1 MEKPK
6 NKLLEN
12 LGKLFYAVAM
22 ADKKIEE
29 EEIAALKTNILQ
41 RWDSPDSKPNW
52 LVLDG
57 HQEIF
62 TIFKELQNTR
72 AESETCYMQFQ
83 EFFNEH
89 KQLFNEDLR
98 KLIWDTTQGIAS
110 SYAKKN
116 KSELIVLAKLKM
128 LLETWFKF

>member
-41 RWDSPDSKPNW
+41 RWDSPDSKPNG

-89 KQLFNEDLR
+89 KQLFNEELR
-98 KLIWDTTQGIAS
+98 KLIWDTSQDIAS

-128 LLETWFKF
+128 LLET

>member
-6 NKLLEN
+6 NKLYQN

-29 EEIAALKTNILQ
+29 EEIAALKTDILQ
-41 RWDSPDSKPNW
+41 RWSNLDAKLSG

-57 HQEIF
+57 HQEIITVF
-62 TIFKELQNTR
+62 TQLHDIK
-72 AESETCYMQFQ
+72 AESDSCFMEFR

-89 KQLFNEDLR
+89 LNLFNTALR
-98 KLIWDTTQGIAS
+98 KLIWDTAQAVAS
-110 SYAKKN
+110 SFANKN
-116 KSELIVLAKLKM
+116 KSELILLAKLKM
-128 LLETWFKF
+128 LLET

>member
-6 NKLLEN
+6 KKLHQF

-29 EEIAALKTNILQ
+29 EEIAALKTDILQ
-41 RWDSPDSKPNW
+41 RWYRLDSKPNG

-57 HQEIF
+57 HQEIITVF
-62 TIFKELQNTR
+62 TQLQETK
-72 AESETCYMQFQ
+72 AESDDCFSEFQ

-98 KLIWDTTQGIAS
+98 KLIWDTTQVIAS
-110 SYAKKN
+110 SFANKN

-128 LLETWFKF
+128 LLET

>member
-1 MEKPK
+1 MEKLK
-6 NKLLEN
+6 NKLHQF

-29 EEIAALKTNILQ
+29 EEITALKTDILQ
-41 RWDSPDSKPNW
+41 RWCNLDSKPNG

-57 HQEIF
+57 HQEII
-62 TIFKELQNTR
+62 TVFKQLQSTK
-72 AESETCYMQFQ
+72 AESDICFSEFN

-98 KLIWDTTQGIAS
+98 KLIWDTTQVIAS
-110 SYAKKN
+110 SFANKN
-116 KSELIVLAKLKM
+116 KSELILLAKLKM
-128 LLETWFKF
+128 LLET

>member
-1 MEKPK
+1 MEKHK

-29 EEIAALKTNILQ
+29 EEMAALKTDILQ
-41 RWDSPDSKPNW
+41 KWYSLDSKPIG

-72 AESETCYMQFQ
+72 AESETCYTQFQ

-98 KLIWDTTQGIAS
+98 KLIWHTTQGIAS

-128 LLETWFKF
+128 LLET

>member
-6 NKLLEN
+6 NKLHQN

-29 EEIAALKTNILQ
+29 EEIAALKTAILK
-41 RWDSPDSKPNW
+41 RWSNLDAN
-52 LVLDG
+52 LNGIVLDG
-57 HQEIF
+57 HQEII
-62 TIFKELQNTR
+62 TVFKQLQNTNT
-72 AESETCYMQFQ
+72 ESGICFSEFQ

-98 KLIWDTTQGIAS
+98 KLIWDTTQVIAS
-110 SYAKKN
+110 SFANKN

-128 LLETWFKF
+128 LLET

>member
-6 NKLLEN
+6 NKLHQN

-29 EEIAALKTNILQ
+29 EEIAALKTDILQ
-41 RWDSPDSKPNW
+41 RWYNLDSKLNG

-57 HQEIF
+57 HQEII
-62 TIFKELQNTR
+62 TVFKQLQNTNT
-72 AESETCYMQFQ
+72 ESDICFSEFQ
-83 EFFNEH
+83 QFFNEH

-98 KLIWDTTQGIAS
+98 KLIWDTTQVIAS
-110 SYAKKN
+110 SFANKN

-128 LLETWFKF
+128 LLET

>member
-6 NKLLEN
+6 NKLHQN
-12 LGKLFYAVAM
+12 LGKLFYVVAM

-29 EEIAALKTNILQ
+29 DEIAALKTTILK
-41 RWDSPDSKPNW
+41 RWSNLDAKLSGI
-52 LVLDG
+52 VLDG
-57 HQEIF
+57 HQEIITVF
-62 TIFKELQNTR
+62 TRLHSTN
-72 AESETCYMQFQ
+72 AESGICFSEFQ

-98 KLIWDTTQGIAS
+98 KLIWDTTQVIAS
-110 SYAKKN
+110 SFANKN

-128 LLETWFKF
+128 LLET

>member
-6 NKLLEN
+6 NKLHQN

-29 EEIAALKTNILQ
+29 EEIAALKTDILE
-41 RWDSPDSKPNW
+41 RWYNLDYKLNE

-57 HQEIF
+57 HHDIITVF
-62 TIFKELQNTR
+62 TQLHDIK
-72 AESETCYMQFQ
+72 AESDSCFMEFR

-89 KQLFNEDLR
+89 QNLFNTDLR
-98 KLIWDTTQGIAS
+98 KLIWDTAQAVAS
-110 SYAKKN
+110 SFAKKN
-116 KSELIVLAKLKM
+116 KSELILLAKLKM
-128 LLETWFKF
+128 LLET

>member
-6 NKLLEN
+6 NKLHQN
-12 LGKLFYAVAM
+12 LGKLFYAVAI

-29 EEIAALKTNILQ
+29 EEIAALKTDILQ
-41 RWDSPDSKPNW
+41 RWYNLDCKPNG

-57 HQEIF
+57 HQEII
-62 TIFKELQNTR
+62 TVFKQLQNTN
-72 AESETCYMQFQ
+72 AESDICFWEFH

-98 KLIWDTTQGIAS
+98 KLIWDTTQVIAS
-110 SYAKKN
+110 SFANKN

-128 LLETWFKF
+128 LLES

>member
-12 LGKLFYAVAM
+12 LGKLFYAVAV

-41 RWDSPDSKPNW
+41 RWDSPDSKPNG
-52 LVLDG
+52 LELDG

-72 AESETCYMQFQ
+72 AVSEICFTQFQ

-89 KQLFNEDLR
+89 KQLFNEELR
-98 KLIWDTTQGIAS
+98 KLIWDTSQDIAS

-116 KSELIVLAKLKM
+116 KSEIIVLAKLKM
-128 LLETWFKF
+128 LLET

>member
-6 NKLLEN
+6 NKLHEN

-29 EEIAALKTNILQ
+29 EEIAALKTNIFQ
-41 RWDSPDSKPNW
+41 KWYSFDFKPNE

-62 TIFKELQNTR
+62 EIFKELQNTR
-72 AESETCYMQFQ
+72 AESETCFTQFQ

-98 KLIWDTTQGIAS
+98 KLIWDTTQDIAS

-128 LLETWFKF
+128 LLET

>member
-6 NKLLEN
+6 NKLHQN

-29 EEIAALKTNILQ
+29 EEIAALKTDIFQ
-41 RWDSPDSKPNW
+41 RWYNLDSKLNE

-57 HQEIF
+57 HQDIITVF
-62 TIFKELQNTR
+62 TQLHNIK
-72 AESETCYMQFQ
+72 AESDSCFMEFR
-83 EFFNEH
+83 EFFNQH

-98 KLIWDTTQGIAS
+98 KLIWDTAQAVS
-110 SYAKKN
+110 SSFAKKN
-116 KSELIVLAKLKM
+116 KSELILLAKLKM
-128 LLETWFKF
+128 LLEN

>member
-1 MEKPK
+1 MEKLK
-6 NKLLEN
+6 NKLHQF

-29 EEIAALKTNILQ
+29 EEITALKTDILQ
-41 RWDSPDSKPNW
+41 RWCNLDSKPNG

-57 HQEIF
+57 HQEIM
-62 TIFKELQNTR
+62 TVFKQLQSTK
-72 AESETCYMQFQ
+72 AESDICFSEFN

-98 KLIWDTTQGIAS
+98 KLIWDTTQVIAS
-110 SYAKKN
+110 SFANKN
-116 KSELIVLAKLKM
+116 KSELILLAKLKM
-128 LLETWFKF
+128 LLET

>member
-6 NKLLEN
+6 NKLHEN
-12 LGKLFYAVAM
+12 IGKLFYAVAM

-29 EEIAALKTNILQ
+29 EELVALKTDISQ
-41 RWDSPDSKPNW
+41 RWCNLDSKPNG

-62 TIFKELQNTR
+62 TVFTHLQNTNAQSDLCFLEFR
-72 AESETCYMQFQ
+72 H
-83 EFFNEH
+83 FFNEH
-89 KQLFNEDLR
+89 QNLFNTDLR
-98 KLIWDTTQGIAS
+98 KLIWDTAQAVAS
-110 SYAKKN
+110 SFAKKN

-128 LLETWFKF
+128 LLET

>member
-41 RWDSPDSKPNW
+41 RWDSPDSKPNG

-128 LLETWFKF
+128 LLET

>member
-6 NKLLEN
+6 NKLHQN
-12 LGKLFYAVAM
+12 LAKLFYAVAM

-29 EEIAALKTNILQ
+29 EEIVALKTDISQ
-41 RWDSPDSKPNW
+41 RWYNLDPVPNG

-57 HQEIF
+57 HQEII
-62 TIFKELQNTR
+62 TVFKQLQHTK
-72 AESETCYMQFQ
+72 AESDICFSEFR

-89 KQLFNEDLR
+89 KQLFNEDIR
-98 KLIWDTTQGIAS
+98 KLIWNTTQVIAS
-110 SYAKKN
+110 SFANKN

-128 LLETWFKF
+128 LLET

>member
-6 NKLLEN
+6 NKLHQN

-29 EEIAALKTNILQ
+29 EEIAALKTDIFQ
-41 RWDSPDSKPNW
+41 RWYNLDSKLNE

-57 HQEIF
+57 HQDIITVF
-62 TIFKELQNTR
+62 TQLHNIK
-72 AESETCYMQFQ
+72 AESDSCFMDFR
-83 EFFNEH
+83 EFFNQH

-98 KLIWDTTQGIAS
+98 KLIWDTAQAVS
-110 SYAKKN
+110 SSFAKKN
-116 KSELIVLAKLKM
+116 KSELILLAKLKM
-128 LLETWFKF
+128 LLEN

>member
-12 LGKLFYAVAM
+12 LGKLFYAVAV

-41 RWDSPDSKPNW
+41 RWDSPDSKPNG

-128 LLETWFKF
+128 LLET

>member
-6 NKLLEN
+6 NKLHQN

-29 EEIAALKTNILQ
+29 EEIAALKTAILK
-41 RWDSPDSKPNW
+41 RWSNLDAKLNGI
-52 LVLDG
+52 VLDG
-57 HQEIF
+57 HQEIITVF
-62 TIFKELQNTR
+62 TRLHSTN
-72 AESETCYMQFQ
+72 AESGICFSEFQ

-98 KLIWDTTQGIAS
+98 KLIWDTTQVIAS
-110 SYAKKN
+110 SFANKN

-128 LLETWFKF
+128 LLET

>member
-6 NKLLEN
+6 SKLLEN
-12 LGKLFYAVAM
+12 LGKLFYAVAV

-41 RWDSPDSKPNW
+41 RWYSLDSKSNG
-52 LVLDG
+52 LILDG

-72 AESETCYMQFQ
+72 AVSETCFTQFQ

-89 KQLFNEDLR
+89 KQLFNEELR

-128 LLETWFKF
+128 LLET

>member
-1 MEKPK
+1 MEKHK
-6 NKLLEN
+6 NKLHPN

-22 ADKKIEE
+22 ADKKIEA
-29 EEIAALKTNILQ
+29 EEIAALKTDILQ
-41 RWDSPDSKPNW
+41 RWYNPDSKLNE

-57 HQEIF
+57 HQEII
-62 TIFKELQNTR
+62 TVFKQLQNTN
-72 AESETCYMQFQ
+72 AESDICFSEFQ

-98 KLIWDTTQGIAS
+98 KLIWDTTQIIAS
-110 SYAKKN
+110 SFANKN

-128 LLETWFKF
+128 LLET

>member
-41 RWDSPDSKPNW
+41 RWDSPDSKPNG

-89 KQLFNEDLR
+89 KQLFNEELR
-98 KLIWDTTQGIAS
+98 KLIWDTSQDIAS

-116 KSELIVLAKLKM
+116 KSEIIVLAKLKM
-128 LLETWFKF
+128 LLET

>member
-6 NKLLEN
+6 NKLHQN

-29 EEIAALKTNILQ
+29 EEIAALKTDILE
-41 RWDSPDSKPNW
+41 RWCNLDSKPNG
-52 LVLDG
+52 LILNG
-57 HQEIF
+57 HQEIITVF
-62 TIFKELQNTR
+62 TQLQNTN
-72 AESETCYMQFQ
+72 AESDICISEFH

-98 KLIWDTTQGIAS
+98 KLIWDTTQVIAS
-110 SYAKKN
+110 SFANKN
-116 KSELIVLAKLKM
+116 KSELIVLAKLRM
-128 LLETWFKF
+128 LLES